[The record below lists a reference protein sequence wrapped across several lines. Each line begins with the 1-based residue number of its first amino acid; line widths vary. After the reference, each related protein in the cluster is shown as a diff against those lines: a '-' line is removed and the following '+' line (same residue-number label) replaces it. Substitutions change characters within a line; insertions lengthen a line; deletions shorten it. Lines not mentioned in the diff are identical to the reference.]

1 MPPEVMVLSHQEG
14 LPPSVQ
20 SNVKTY
26 LLRRPSVRHGSWED
40 FIQHSLGDL
49 WGPVSQLMGTQ
60 QEATQQQTRTNT
72 APAPAQ
78 QQARTNTAPA
88 PVPAPQRSPASQAP
102 PHATPTT
109 VPDVP
114 TTRALTDLD
123 QNAQLVDILLQT
135 DVRQPG
141 RNLLVQDLPPI
152 SEVDVLFND
161 ISPDNGAPHT
171 DPPEPAPTPQVCYD
185 STSVDHVI
193 AMFVGPKETK
203 MHQYK
208 QNRTEK
214 GQSHNGSATFK
225 GPTTPLGMDFCQNDW
240 VDGSQVHSLG
250 KWFAVGFLQ
259 PLLLNCCWLCCRW
272 TLLVVKKKWTGRTL
286 NATARTQLS
295 GLPPA

>member
-88 PVPAPQRSPASQAP
+88 PVPAPHRSPASQAP

-141 RNLLVQDLPPI
+141 RNLLV
-152 SEVDVLFND
+152 
-161 ISPDNGAPHT
+161 
-171 DPPEPAPTPQVCYD
+171 
-185 STSVDHVI
+185 
-193 AMFVGPKETK
+193 
-203 MHQYK
+203 
-208 QNRTEK
+208 
-214 GQSHNGSATFK
+214 
-225 GPTTPLGMDFCQNDW
+225 
-240 VDGSQVHSLG
+240 
-250 KWFAVGFLQ
+250 
-259 PLLLNCCWLCCRW
+259 
-272 TLLVVKKKWTGRTL
+272 
-286 NATARTQLS
+286 
-295 GLPPA
+295 